1 MAPAA
6 KSPKRKQVT
15 DNDAE
20 RPSKK
25 AHKQK
30 KVEEVEEV
38 EEVVEEEEE
47 EQYEDTEMAEEYE
60 EEQEVG
66 DEETEEDGKPKQSK
80 LKILLQA
87 FVQCWLLNVMY
98 RLPRST

>member
-30 KVEEVEEV
+30 KVEEA
-38 EEVVEEEEE
+38 VEEEEE
-47 EQYEDTEMAEEYE
+47 QQYEDTEMAEEYE

-80 LKILLQA
+80 LKTLLHA
-87 FVQCWLLNVMY
+87 FVQSWLLSIMY

>member
-30 KVEEVEEV
+30 KA

-66 DEETEEDGKPKQSK
+66 DEETEDDGKPKQSK
-80 LKILLQA
+80 LELFFMQS
-87 FVQCWLLNVMY
+87 FNVVY
-98 RLPRST
+98 